1 MMHRHQHNPCCSS
14 ILLLLQLLL
23 VSFVIFP
30 PTAAFVS
37 KRSASTSASIR
48 ILQHHRVDDDIRFRC
63 GSSNSNSKTRLNA
76 EERQDAYG
84 RTIRNDSDS
93 EVNNGLP
100 NDPLAATST
109 TSPSSSNNNNPN
121 LDPLVVCGPSGV
133 GKGTVIESLR
143 NRFPPD
149 VFGFSVSHTTRQPR
163 PGEIDGQ
170 HYTFTTKEK
179 IQTDI
184 DQGLFVEHALVHGN
198 YYGTSKTA
206 IQVLQEEG
214 KITILDI
221 DMQGVKSVK
230 ESGISARYVFIAPP
244 SRQELEDRLRGR
256 GTETEEAIAKRLGNA
271 AKEIEYGEEEGN
283 FDKIF
288 VNQDVEETVD
298 EMVEVLSEWFPQ
310 LKSSSYAPETKE
322 EPTQQQQQHKS
333 PAKSPPR
340 EQPFDFLAESD
351 RMLRFPSVRK
361 GHGRLV
367 MAPDDVSPA
376 ERRRLELNAR
386 HMGAY
391 TVDLEES
398 DSNPRLGNTN
408 PNIALDS
415 EGFDGSNDNSS
426 AGVPETKKG
435 QPKKRGMFT
444 AGRSTDKEKQQERQ
458 NSSESKKT
466 LYSSSFVD
474 NEEPDGPRGY
484 PRLGKTN
491 PTTFLDSRG
500 SNGDDDEITYFTIT

>member
-1 MMHRHQHNPCCSS
+1 MMNHHQHNRCCSS
-14 ILLLLQLLL
+14 LLLLVQLLL
-23 VSFVIFP
+23 VSFIIFP
-30 PTAAFVS
+30 PTAAFVP
-37 KRSASTSASIR
+37 KRNALTSARTR

-63 GSSNSNSKTRLNA
+63 GSSNSKTKLNA

-84 RTIRNDSDS
+84 RTIRNDSD
-93 EVNNGLP
+93 GLP
-100 NDPLAATST
+100 DDPLTAAST
-109 TSPSSSNNNNPN
+109 TSPSSSNHN

-143 NRFPPD
+143 KRFPPD

-184 DQGLFVEHALVHGN
+184 EQGLFVENALVHGN

-244 SRQELEDRLRGR
+244 SREELEDRLRGR
-256 GTETEEAIAKRLGNA
+256 GTETDEAIAKRLGNA

-283 FDKIF
+283 FDRVF
-288 VNQDVEETVD
+288 VNQDVEQTVD

-310 LKSSSYAPETKE
+310 LKSSDTSETKE
-322 EPTQQQQQHKS
+322 EPARQHQQQS

-376 ERRRLELNAR
+376 EQRRLELNAR

-415 EGFDGSNDNSS
+415 EGFDGGNDNSS
-426 AGVPETKKG
+426 AGAPETKKG

-444 AGRSTDKEKQQERQ
+444 AGRSTDKQKQNR
-458 NSSESKKT
+458 SESKKT

-491 PTTFLDSRG
+491 PTTLLDNRG
-500 SNGDDDEITYFTIT
+500 SNGNDDDITYFTIT